1 MGEYNLRGI
10 GNSLNLGRKAK
21 PVALTVC
28 ALLIISVLSV
38 LALNGAQVQGAST
51 TLPLHTS
58 GCQILDSNNN
68 VVYLRG
74 VGVAGMTPD
83 LIFWGNGG
91 GDSWAD
97 QWQSASATS
106 VTQTFQQLSTIWHVN
121 MIRIFMYPE
130 WYWLN
135 GASGT
140 ANGVN
145 VQSYISTLASEA
157 QQYGIYIDLVPYQ
170 LTAYSGSFTSDP
182 YLSGSMTTN
191 QGMPFSGWDSAGQN
205 FIASTGLSEQQFW
218 TNFWT
223 SMANNLK
230 GYPNVIFEA
239 WNEPG
244 DNTGGNT
251 ITSNYMTYL
260 TTMYN
265 AVRGTGANKPDYDAV
280 AARMGTQRLG
290 LKPQLGKTNQHSA
303 GRKPDKHRLH
313 NTLLLL
319 RAVELGVLLE

>member
-1 MGEYNLRGI
+1 MANYNQGGRGY
-10 GNSLNLGRKAK
+10 SLNLRRKAK
-21 PVALTVC
+21 PVALTIC
-28 ALLIISVLSV
+28 ALFLISILSV

-58 GCQILDSNNN
+58 GNQILDSNNSP
-68 VVYLRG
+68 VYLRG

-97 QWQSASATS
+97 QWQSASSAA
-106 VTQTFQQLSTIWHVN
+106 VTDTFQALSTTWHVN

-140 ANGVN
+140 ANGEN
-145 VQSYISTLASEA
+145 VQSYIATLASEA
-157 QQYGIYIDLVPYQ
+157 AQYGIYIDIVPYQ

-205 FIASTGLSEQQFW
+205 FIASTGY
-218 TNFWT
+218 TR
-223 SMANNLK
+223 A
-230 GYPNVIFEA
+230 
-239 WNEPG
+239 
-244 DNTGGNT
+244 
-251 ITSNYMTYL
+251 
-260 TTMYN
+260 
-265 AVRGTGANKPDYDAV
+265 AVLDPI
-280 AARMGTQRLG
+280 
-290 LKPQLGKTNQHSA
+290 S
-303 GRKPDKHRLH
+303 GR
-313 NTLLLL
+313 
-319 RAVELGVLLE
+319 